1 MQPLRP
7 IPEGRSRAGH
17 PAPERGAGAADD
29 PLGVA
34 ELEGAGPAPV
44 LLVCEHAS
52 NAFPAQ
58 FGSLGLTEQ
67 DRGSHIAW
75 DLGALDLARALAGE
89 LRAPLISARVSR
101 LLFDLN
107 RPPDAPDA
115 IAARSEATDV
125 PGNTGLTAP
134 ERQARVDAI
143 HAPWVAALAGAIDTV
158 RPAAL
163 VSVHSFTPVFAG
175 RPRTTE
181 IGIIHDRDA
190 RLASAVLARSGAQGW
205 ERNRPYGPADGVTH
219 TLRTVAQPHGLLSL
233 MVEVRNDLLHS
244 AAAIDGVADALAR
257 VLVPSLEACGVP
269 MRDRAA

>member
-7 IPEGRSRAGH
+7 IPEAPYRVAD
-17 PAPERGAGAADD
+17 PAPAGGAGTADD
-29 PLGVA
+29 PIRVA
-34 ELEGAGPAPV
+34 GFEGAGPAPV

-52 NAFPAQ
+52 NAFPAR
-58 FGSLGLTEQ
+58 FGSLGLTER
-67 DRGSHIAW
+67 DRESHIAW

-89 LRAPLISARVSR
+89 LCAPVIFSRVSR

-107 RPPDAPDA
+107 RPPGAPDA
-115 IAARSEATDV
+115 IAERSDATDV
-125 PGNTGLTAP
+125 PGNTGLSAS

-143 HAPWVAALAGAIDTV
+143 HAPWVTALASAIDAV

-163 VSVHSFTPVFAG
+163 ISLHSFTPVFAG
-175 RPRTTE
+175 RPRTTKV
-181 IGIIHDRDA
+181 GIIHDRDA
-190 RLASAVLARSGAQGW
+190 RLASAVLARTGDQGW

-219 TLRTVAQPHGLLSL
+219 TLRTFAQPRGLLPL
-233 MVEVRNDLLHS
+233 MIEVRSDLLNS
-244 AAAIDGVADALAR
+244 AAAVHGVAGALAR